1 MLTECVDIFFVVE
14 QWNREQAMCTRT
26 RWKWIFSLY
35 GEGRGTKVSQ
45 KKRETISLKA
55 CNVRNNCE
63 NNAIYKS
70 FYGFYFFKA
79 ISPLHCD

>member
-1 MLTECVDIFFVVE
+1 MEQRTGDVHAYALEMDIFTLWRRKGKESV
-14 QWNREQAMCTRT
+14 RE
-26 RWKWIFSLY
+26 
-35 GEGRGTKVSQ
+35 

-79 ISPLHCD
+79 ISSLHCD